1 MLSVISYDR
10 EVNKRETLMKTIDEA
25 FVWEV
30 STYEFTYLDDEDK
43 DEGYEVG
50 ETIDNCYIITEDDDC
65 DDKFFE
71 ALIAESGFTL
81 EDCVVQVY
89 QARSASLFINR
100 NDGLDVYEAD
110 CSTGCAGSPVYERLV
125 D

>member
-1 MLSVISYDR
+1 
-10 EVNKRETLMKTIDEA
+10 MKTLDEA

-30 STYEFTYLDDEDK
+30 STYEFTYIDEECK

-50 ETIDNCYIITEDDDC
+50 ATIDNCYIITTDDDC
-65 DDKFFE
+65 DDEFYE
-71 ALIAESGFTL
+71 ALIKESGFVV

-89 QARSASLFINR
+89 AARSASLIVNR
-100 NDGLDVYEAD
+100 KNEVDVYEAD
-110 CSTGCAGSPVYERLV
+110 CATGCSGSPVYERLV